1 MMGIIPKQP
10 IPAPNLGQEAEGEC
24 ESEESVH
31 PNCLNAQVFEMV
43 LDIIEM

>member
-10 IPAPNLGQEAEGEC
+10 IPTPDLGQEAEGEC